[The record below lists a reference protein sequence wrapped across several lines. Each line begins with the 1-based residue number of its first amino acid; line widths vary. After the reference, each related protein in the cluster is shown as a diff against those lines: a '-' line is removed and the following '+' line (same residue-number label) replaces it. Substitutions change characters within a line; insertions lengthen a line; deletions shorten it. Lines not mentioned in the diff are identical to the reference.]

1 MIPSYGHHSTCYKNF
16 IAISKPKIKPKTSNR
31 FTKISTRSET
41 ASPLLPCATGVLPSI
56 CIFCNKGRKKNE
68 VHGKNLEKIEKHE
81 TKIAIRNKA
90 KMLIDELMILKI
102 GNYNFGEGPNF
113 VAKGVIITM
122 NVKETI
128 YIKKINLVISK
139 ILHWKSLLAMQET
152 K

>member
-56 CIFCNKGRKKNE
+56 CIFCNKGRKKIE
-68 VHGKNLEKIEKHE
+68 VHEKNLEKIEKHE
-81 TKIAIRNKA
+81 TEIAIRNKA
-90 KMLIDELMILKI
+90 KMLIDELIILKI

-113 VAKGVIITM
+113 VAKGG
-122 NVKETI
+122 NYHHEC
-128 YIKKINLVISK
+128 
-139 ILHWKSLLAMQET
+139 
-152 K
+152 

>member
-1 MIPSYGHHSTCYKNF
+1 MVITVH
-16 IAISKPKIKPKTSNR
+16 AIKTSLQFLNQKLSQKPVTGLLKSQHDQKLHLHYYHVQLEYYPLYVY
-31 FTKISTRSET
+31 FVIKEGKKI
-41 ASPLLPCATGVLPSI
+41 
-56 CIFCNKGRKKNE
+56 E

-81 TKIAIRNKA
+81 TEIAIRNKA

-122 NVKETI
+122 SVKETI
-128 YIKKINLVISK
+128 YIKKINLVISR
-139 ILHWKSLLAMQET
+139 ILHWNSLLAMQET

>member
-1 MIPSYGHHSTCYKNF
+1 MVITVH
-16 IAISKPKIKPKTSNR
+16 AIKTSLQFLNQKLSQKPVTGLLK
-31 FTKISTRSET
+31 FQHDQKLHLHYYPVQLEYYPLYVYFVIKEGKKI
-41 ASPLLPCATGVLPSI
+41 
-56 CIFCNKGRKKNE
+56 E

-81 TKIAIRNKA
+81 TEIAIRNKA

-122 NVKETI
+122 SVKETI
-128 YIKKINLVISK
+128 YIKKINLVISR
-139 ILHWKSLLAMQET
+139 ILHWNSLLAMQET

>member
-1 MIPSYGHHSTCYKNF
+1 MVITVY
-16 IAISKPKIKPKTSNR
+16 AIKTSLQFLNQKLSQKPVTGLLK
-31 FTKISTRSET
+31 FQHDQKLHLHYYHLQLEYYPLYVYFVIKEGKKI
-41 ASPLLPCATGVLPSI
+41 
-56 CIFCNKGRKKNE
+56 E

-81 TKIAIRNKA
+81 TEIAIRNKA

-113 VAKGVIITM
+113 AAKGVIITM

>member
-1 MIPSYGHHSTCYKNF
+1 
-16 IAISKPKIKPKTSNR
+16 
-31 FTKISTRSET
+31 
-41 ASPLLPCATGVLPSI
+41 
-56 CIFCNKGRKKNE
+56 
-68 VHGKNLEKIEKHE
+68 
-81 TKIAIRNKA
+81 
-90 KMLIDELMILKI
+90 MLIDELMILKI

-113 VAKGVIITM
+113 AAKGVIITM

>member
-1 MIPSYGHHSTCYKNF
+1 MVITVY
-16 IAISKPKIKPKTSNR
+16 AVKTSLQFLNQKLSQKPVTGLLK
-31 FTKISTRSET
+31 FQHDQKLHLHYYHLQLEYY
-41 ASPLLPCATGVLPSI
+41 PLYVYFVIKEG
-56 CIFCNKGRKKNE
+56 KKNE

-113 VAKGVIITM
+113 AAKGVIITM